1 MTKKTV
7 SQELDEIATSA
18 PDESIEDK
26 MYDRSRAEMRE
37 AQWVR
42 ETALRCAI
50 DFHKNNG
57 GMTTASALVDQAQ
70 TFLNFIQGE
79 TK

>member
-1 MTKKTV
+1 MTKKIEALPETV
-7 SQELDEIATSA
+7 PTV
-18 PDESIEDK
+18 ESIEDK
-26 MYDRSRAEMRE
+26 MYDRTRSEFRDAQYTRE
-37 AQWVR
+37 C
-42 ETALRCAI
+42 ALRCAI